1 MRFNQSGG
9 SCMKFA
15 QLAAWAAAGTLAGAP
30 AMVDTTAFSQTATPA
45 GNVTEARV
53 LAEASQ
59 GINWPVNGGRF
70 GAPHFSPL
78 KQINDKNVNQLGLAW
93 VLDIDSPMGLATEP
107 IVVDG
112 TIYATASLDRVY
124 AVDAASGRL
133 LWQFD
138 PHVRLSVMRNSWAA
152 RTGKELWSAPVCV
165 DATQTGITGAPTV
178 GAGKVY
184 IGYNGSD
191 TGVRGSL
198 VAFDAETGKLAWRFW
213 NVPGDPARGFESRA
227 LRMAAKTWSGDHWWR
242 AGGGDVWD
250 SITFDPATGYV
261 IYGT

>member
-15 QLAAWAAAGTLAGAP
+15 QLAAWAGAGTLAVAA

-93 VLDIDSPMGLATEP
+93 YVDIDSPMGLATEP

-133 LWQFD
+133 RWQYD

-152 RTGKELWSAPVCV
+152 RTNRGVAVYRGKVYFGTGDCRLIALDASTGKELWSSPVCV
-165 DATQTGITGAPTV
+165 DATQ
-178 GAGKVY
+178 
-184 IGYNGSD
+184 
-191 TGVRGSL
+191 
-198 VAFDAETGKLAWRFW
+198 
-213 NVPGDPARGFESRA
+213 
-227 LRMAAKTWSGDHWWR
+227 
-242 AGGGDVWD
+242 
-250 SITFDPATGYV
+250 
-261 IYGT
+261 